1 MSAPTNAR
9 RVPPAEAPAGPAF
22 DPAPTP
28 ATPFV
33 RPQALAGRHFP
44 VVIVGAGI
52 NGVGV
57 FRDLALQGIDCL
69 IVDKADVAAGA
80 SSAPSRMIHGGL
92 RYLEHGSFA
101 LVAEATRER
110 NLLLRNAPHL
120 VRPLKTVVPLSSA
133 FGGLLGSIARLLRM
147 PAAPAARG
155 RIVVGL
161 GLRLYDLLGRRQRV
175 MPGHRIERLPPHD
188 RALFR
193 PGVRWTATYFDAWIS
208 HPEWLMHELIADAAR
223 DAPGAAVS
231 TYCRVTGCRGRTL
244 ELHDELSGE
253 TVAVGADVIV
263 NATGAWLDRSAAALQ
278 GDDARVMGTKG
289 SHLVLDHPAL
299 VRALDSRMA
308 YFEAS
313 DGRVCIVYPF
323 HGRVLV
329 GSTDIPVDD
338 PDQAATEPAEVGYLL
353 DVLRELFPGLGF
365 DERQVLYTFVGVRP
379 LARSRADQ
387 PGRIARDHSV
397 AVDPPSGDRALPMV
411 CLVGGKWTTFRA
423 LSAQAADEVLRL
435 LGRTRR
441 RSTEQLPIG
450 GGAELPADAPAHE
463 AFVARVQAE
472 GGCERRRAHELVAR
486 YGTQALP
493 LARAFAAS
501 GDLPLRHAP
510 GHSIA
515 EVRHLCRATGVQHL
529 ADLVIRR
536 TLLAISGELS
546 TPLLAELADIA
557 ADALGW
563 DAARRRR
570 ELDGCAALLRERHG
584 VLLERTGALHR
595 SAAAFD
601 ASLPAGPLSNAV
613 QPT

>member
-1 MSAPTNAR
+1 MSAA
-9 RVPPAEAPAGPAF
+9 AHAPAS
-22 DPAPTP
+22 
-28 ATPFV
+28 PFV
-33 RPQALAGRHFP
+33 RPRDLAGRHFP

-120 VRPLKTVVPLSSA
+120 VRPLKTVVPLSSS
-133 FGGLLGSIARLLRM
+133 FGGLLSSALRLVRVPM
-147 PAAPAARG
+147 APGARG
-155 RIVVGL
+155 LLVVAL

-175 MPGHRIERLPPHD
+175 MPGHRIQRLPARD
-188 RALFR
+188 GALFR
-193 PGVRWTATYFDAWIS
+193 PGVRWSATFFDAWIS

-223 DAPGAAVS
+223 DQPGSAAA
-231 TYCRVTGCRGRTL
+231 TYCRVTGCSGRTL
-244 ELHDELSGE
+244 SLHDEVSGQ
-253 TVAVGADVIV
+253 AVQVSADVIV

-289 SHLVLDHPAL
+289 SHLVLDHPVLA
-299 VRALDSRMA
+299 RELDGRMA

-313 DGRVCIVYPF
+313 DGRVCIAYPF

-338 PDQAATEPAEVGYLL
+338 PDQAATEPAEVDYLL
-353 DVLRELFPGLGF
+353 GVLGELFPTLGF
-365 DERQVLYTFVGVRP
+365 DRRQVLYTFVGVRP

-397 AVDPPSGDRALPMV
+397 AVDPPNGARAVSMV
-411 CLVGGKWTTFRA
+411 SLVGGKWTTFRA
-423 LSAQAADEVLRL
+423 LAAQAADEVLRL
-435 LGRTRR
+435 LDRPRR
-441 RSTEQLPIG
+441 QSTEQLPIG
-450 GGAELPADAPAHE
+450 GGAALPADAAARD
-463 AFVARVQAE
+463 AFVARLQADT
-472 GGCERRRAHELVAR
+472 GCERRRALDLLAR

-493 LARAFAAS
+493 LAQAFAAA
-501 GDLPLRHAP
+501 GDLPLQHAP
-510 GHSIA
+510 DHSIA
-515 EVRHLCRATGVQHL
+515 EIRHLCRATGVVHL

-536 TLLAISGELS
+536 TLLAISGRLS
-546 TPLLAELADIA
+546 APLLAELADIA
-557 ADALGW
+557 CEALGW
-563 DAARRRR
+563 DAARRGR
-570 ELDGCAALLRERHG
+570 ELDACSALLRERHG
-584 VLLERTGALHR
+584 VALDGAPVTHR
-595 SAAAFD
+595 SPAAFD